1 MTPEQT
7 PQEPK
12 PSTES
17 VTIESVTIDKIIDT
31 SLKSVLTD
39 LHGEPCVKK
48 ITSSIFCIIGLVM
61 GLILFYKGL
70 SSPEGDFVASYEV
83 FQFFIVSGL
92 AGLGLSTV
100 ENLFKKK

>member
-7 PQEPK
+7 PQESN
-12 PSTES
+12 PSVES
-17 VTIESVTIDKIIDT
+17 IVTDKIVDT
-31 SLKSVLTD
+31 SFKAIFTD
-39 LHGEPCVKK
+39 IHGELEVKK
-48 ITSSIFCIIGLVM
+48 TLSAVFCLIGVTM
-61 GLILFYKGL
+61 GIVLFYKGL
-70 SSPEGDFVASYEV
+70 YKPEGDFVASYEV

>member
-1 MTPEQT
+1 MTPDPT
-7 PQEPK
+7 P
-12 PSTES
+12 TES
-17 VTIESVTIDKIIDT
+17 VVADKIVDT
-31 SLKSVLTD
+31 SLKAMLTD
-39 LHGEPCVKK
+39 VHGELEVKK
-48 ITSSIFCIIGLVM
+48 IISGIFCVIGVIQ

-70 SSPEGDFVASYEV
+70 FNPESDFVASYEV